1 MDDKTE
7 LFKRAVK
14 VDGNLLKYGSYF
26 IKSDEEIV
34 KNALRQ
40 NPQAIQYVS
49 VFLRDLPA
57 VKAAAN
63 ETHVTSTD
71 PLDVDASE
79 KIKEIKKNMDAVE
92 AERQPLMAEAE
103 AERKREADVQ
113 KEKYD
118 KAKADKAESER
129 LTRAAIA
136 SSFSFLG
143 SQPSTYVPQPTST
156 GTPLNSTSGF
166 NQGFGRY
173 RGGRTRRKR
182 RRKTKLK
189 RTRVVRKVKR

>member
-1 MDDKTE
+1 
-7 LFKRAVK
+7 
-14 VDGNLLKYGSYF
+14 
-26 IKSDEEIV
+26 
-34 KNALRQ
+34 
-40 NPQAIQYVS
+40 
-49 VFLRDLPA
+49 
-57 VKAAAN
+57 
-63 ETHVTSTD
+63 
-71 PLDVDASE
+71 
-79 KIKEIKKNMDAVE
+79 MDAVE
-92 AERQPLMAEAE
+92 AESQPLMAEAE

-113 KEKYD
+113 KEKYDKAKAD

-173 RGGRTRRKR
+173 GGGRTRRKR